1 MRKILILTAVLLPA
15 LLQAQTSQWR
25 GVNRDGFF
33 NEEGLL
39 KQWPEEGPQL
49 VLKVDNLGKGWS
61 SAVIYNNVIY
71 VSGMKE
77 TTDVLSAIDQSGNIL
92 WQTPYGKSWE
102 KSFPDTRSTP
112 TIENNKAYVT
122 SGSGEVA
129 CIDAANGKI
138 LWEREAF
145 SDNDGEFGMWGD
157 AENLLIVDDK
167 VIFTAAGPKTSMV
180 ALDKNTGAD
189 VWKTK
194 SVNDEKAYVSP
205 ILVEYNGKRQII
217 GMGANMLF
225 GVEPETGEMVWNYDY
240 CHVNNFK
247 WDDKGVINCTSPIF
261 NNGGLYVT
269 SGYNHTSAKFQ
280 LKKDLSGIDF
290 QWTNETL
297 DNHHGG
303 VVLVDGFIYGSNW
316 LNNSKGNWCCVNWE
330 TGELKYETEFE
341 SKGSIISSPNQLYIY
356 TEKGVVGLVNPNPEK
371 FDLICNFKISD
382 GDGANWA
389 HPTIKDGKLYI
400 RHGNVLLVY
409 NIKA

>member
-61 SAVIYNNVIY
+61 SAVIHNNVIY

-92 WQTPYGKSWE
+92 WQTPYGKSWD

-138 LWEREAF
+138 LWKREAF